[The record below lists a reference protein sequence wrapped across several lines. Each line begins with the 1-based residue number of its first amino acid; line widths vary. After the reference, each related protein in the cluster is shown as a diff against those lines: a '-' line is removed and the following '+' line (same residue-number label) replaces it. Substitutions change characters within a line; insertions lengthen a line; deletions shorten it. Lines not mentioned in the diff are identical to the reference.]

1 MLDLSHVLLGT
12 LGCYFLFCQ
21 KCYTSVVCCF
31 VAQKCRLLCWIT
43 DKKPSSL
50 YDEINNTTLTMHRFV
65 QDYVNNMLS

>member
-12 LGCYFLFCQ
+12 LGCYF
-21 KCYTSVVCCF
+21 CF
-31 VAQKCRLLCWIT
+31 VKNVIHLSSVAQKCRLLCRIK